1 MYLVLLTLRDILLA
15 VNQCESFVS
24 FERVRASN
32 VGRSESESKPVV
44 SSAYRIA
51 SSSVALGRSLIKHR
65 KRMGPRQVPWKTDM
79 LSSWLS
85 ERVVLTSTVCVLL
98 DR

>member
-1 MYLVLLTLRDILLA
+1 MMYLVLLTLRDILLA

-24 FERVRASN
+24 SERVRASN
-32 VGRSESESKPVV
+32 IGRSESESKPVV
-44 SSAYRIA
+44 SSAY
-51 SSSVALGRSLIKHR
+51 SSVALGRSLIKHR
-65 KRMGPRQVPWKTDM
+65 KRMGPRQVPWNTDM

-85 ERVVLTSTVCVLL
+85 ERVLLTSTFCVLL